1 MICLFCSNI
10 DESAKIVRGTI
21 SLLRCFMFFDL
32 CWLVSGVALLV
43 LGLSSPG
50 ALPASKADMQAMFIV
65 TQRMQL
71 PSLEIESP
79 ASVHTN
85 YKWTF
90 NI

>member
-1 MICLFCSNI
+1 
-10 DESAKIVRGTI
+10 
-21 SLLRCFMFFDL
+21 MFFDL

-43 LGLSSPG
+43 LGLSSPD

-65 TQRMQL
+65 TQRRQL
-71 PSLEIESP
+71 PSLEIESL